1 MFVFRV
7 ASDLTVV
14 ELQNLTH
21 ATTGFGY
28 HVGMT
33 DTLLV
38 VGCYDLNANQGGAF
52 VYARASS
59 AADYIFKQSL
69 LPLATLN
76 LATSFYGFDVAICDN
91 NYIAVSAPEELSVR
105 LGVTITAGAVHVFKR
120 NSGTGNYVELADM
133 PITTYNPDGD
143 DWFGRS
149 IACVDTTLVIGADQ
163 DNHDDMI
170 QVFNTGSV
178 SVLHRGSDD
187 KFTLV
192 SKLFGR
198 TAGDRLGW
206 GAAMKDSS
214 TIVVGAVAA
223 DNNRGLVYLIERV
236 SSTAYNITQTWA
248 PGAGVV
254 ASGSVA
260 LGRDVAISSDN
271 VIVGGA
277 FLDGSGSTGSVL
289 VFA

>member
-1 MFVFRV
+1 
-7 ASDLTVV
+7 
-14 ELQNLTH
+14 
-21 ATTGFGY
+21 
-28 HVGMT
+28 MT

-52 VYARASS
+52 VYVRASS
-59 AADYIFKQSL
+59 TADYTFKQSL

-76 LATSFYGFDVAICDN
+76 LARFFYGYDIAICDS
-91 NYIAVSAPEELSVR
+91 NYIAVSA
-105 LGVTITAGAVHVFKR
+105 ITEDVVFAGESFRAGAVHVFKR
-120 NSGTGNYVELADM
+120 TSGTGNYVELAGM
-133 PITTYNPDGD
+133 PIVQSGEPADGNA
-143 DWFGRS
+143 FGRS
-149 IACVDTTLVIGADQ
+149 IACVGSTLAVGADQ
-163 DNHDDMI
+163 DGRHGASGS
-170 QVFNTGSV
+170 TGSV

-214 TIVVGAVAA
+214 TIVVGALAA
-223 DNNRGLVYLIERV
+223 DSNRGLVYLIEQV